1 MLDLK
6 DKTLHIRIAGVD
18 APEVTWNAPFVL
30 VSNTVE
36 ILPPFSL
43 HSLIHVSNSSL
54 TLPQIV

>member
-36 ILPPFSL
+36 ILPQFPL
-43 HSLIHVSNSSL
+43 HSLIHASN
-54 TLPQIV
+54 